1 MRAVGRSVS
10 ACAFLLALGA
20 ASHTRAQA
28 VQPAKTA
35 PSAEAPDVDAARTHF
50 KLGID
55 SYRDSDLP
63 TALIEFKRA
72 YAASPNYRL
81 LFNLGQVC
89 QELRDYPEADRYFKQ
104 YLHDGAGEIDTARKQ
119 QVETEL
125 AKIKLRI
132 ASLVLSTNLANAE
145 WFVDDVPSGHSPLAD
160 VVRVSAGRHR
170 ISAAIGGRPRVT
182 KIVDAAGGETQVVEV
197 AFSLQPENVAAA
209 PAQHDAVSAAAPSS
223 GTSAALWVGIGTGVL
238 AVGAGVMGYLA
249 YRDSANYKD
258 ALARPTTPAELDSLQ
273 QGAKTKALITDV
285 LLGATAVGAALTL
298 YLALD
303 SSSERAT
310 HATADARASLRVGPG
325 AVVLTQRF

>member
-1 MRAVGRSVS
+1 
-10 ACAFLLALGA
+10 LLVLGM
-20 ASHTRAQA
+20 ASQSRAQA
-28 VQPAKTA
+28 VHPAKPA
-35 PSAEAPDVDAARTHF
+35 PSADSADVDAARTHF

-63 TALIEFKRA
+63 TALVEFKRA

-89 QELRDYPEADRYFKQ
+89 QELRDYPEAERYFKQ
-104 YLHDGAGEIDTARKQ
+104 YLHDGAGEIETVRQQ

-170 ISAAIGGRPRVT
+170 IAAAISGRARVT

-197 AFSLQPENVAAA
+197 AFSLQPDSVAAA
-209 PAQHDAVSAAAPSS
+209 PAQRDPVSAAAPAS
-223 GTSAALWVGIGTGVL
+223 GNSAALWVGIGTGVL

-258 ALARPTTPAELDSLQ
+258 ALQRPTTPAELDSLQ
-273 QGAKTKALITDV
+273 QGAKTKALVTDV

-298 YLALD
+298 YLVLD
-303 SSSERAT
+303 SGPERDT
-310 HATADARASLRVGPG
+310 RATADARASLRVGPG
-325 AVVLTQRF
+325 ALLLTQHF

>member
-1 MRAVGRSVS
+1 MRLVGSSAS
-10 ACAFLLALGA
+10 ACAFLLALGV
-20 ASHTRAQA
+20 ASHSHAQA
-28 VQPAKTA
+28 GHAPKPVAGAETA
-35 PSAEAPDVDAARTHF
+35 DVDAARTHF

-89 QELRDYPEADRYFKQ
+89 EELRDYPEAERYFEQ
-104 YLHDGAGEIDTARKQ
+104 YLRDGAGEIELARKQ

-170 ISAAIGGRPRVT
+170 IAAAVSGRPRVT
-182 KIVDAAGGETQVVEV
+182 KVIDTAGGETQVVDV

-209 PAQHDAVSAAAPSS
+209 PAQPNPVNTAAPASSNSAAV
-223 GTSAALWVGIGTGVL
+223 WVGIGTGLL
-238 AVGAGVMGYLA
+238 AAGAGVMGYLA

-258 ALARPTTPAELDSLQ
+258 ALQRPTTPAELDSLQ
-273 QGAKTKALITDV
+273 QGAKTKAIVTDV
-285 LLGATAVGAALTL
+285 LLGATAVGAALTV
-298 YLALD
+298 YLVLD
-303 SSSERAT
+303 HGSERDP
-310 HATADARASLRVGPG
+310 HASLRVGPG
-325 AVVLTQRF
+325 ALLLTQRF

>member
-1 MRAVGRSVS
+1 MRAVGRTAS
-10 ACAFLLALGA
+10 ACTFVLALGV
-20 ASHTRAQA
+20 ASQSHAQTVHA
-28 VQPAKTA
+28 TKPTPS
-35 PSAEAPDVDAARTHF
+35 PSADTADVDAARTHF

-81 LFNLGQVC
+81 LYNLGQVC
-89 QELRDYPEADRYFKQ
+89 EELRDYPEADRYFKQ
-104 YLHDGAGEIDTARKQ
+104 YLRDGAGEIDTARKQ

-145 WFVDDVPSGHSPLAD
+145 WFVDDVPSGHSPLSD

-170 ISAAIGGRPRVT
+170 ISATIGGRPRVT
-182 KIVDAAGGETQVVEV
+182 KVIDAAGGETQVVEV

-209 PAQHDAVSAAAPSS
+209 APAQRDQAPAPAAASGPSP
-223 GTSAALWVGIGTGVL
+223 ALWVGIGTGLL
-238 AVGAGVMGYLA
+238 AVGAGVTGYLA

-258 ALARPTTPAELDSLQ
+258 AIQRPTTSAELDSLSQ
-273 QGAKTKALITDV
+273 SAKTKALVTDV
-285 LLGATAVGAALTL
+285 LLGATAVGAAVTL
-298 YLALD
+298 YLVLD
-303 SSSERAT
+303 SSGSERDT
-310 HATADARASLRVGPG
+310 RASLRVGPG
-325 AVVLTQRF
+325 ALLLTQRF